1 MLKNWKEMK
10 NPNRIAAV
18 IALIAGVAVI
28 VLAAVQLLDVW
39 EGAIN
44 VYMPLLGVIN
54 LCHAVGQ
61 WKTSRKMAYLSLAV
75 AVVIF
80 LCSAVVWLG

>member
-1 MLKNWKEMK
+1 MQKKWSETSGI
-10 NPNRIAAV
+10 NRFAAAV
-18 IALIAGVAVI
+18 ALVAGIAVI
-28 VLAAVQLLDVW
+28 VLAAVQLLDLW

-61 WKTSRKMAYLSLAV
+61 WKTSRKMACLSLVV

-80 LCSAVVWLG
+80 ICSAVVWLG